1 MAGKTFNPA
10 EMDSTHLEKMTARK
24 DNQKLSLKSK
34 KPWKKRDWRLA
45 AQGRLEI
52 ESQQVTFRETALK
65 DENYQKQGKN
75 QSLKWLTVALV
86 PMEPRGEN

>member
-10 EMDSTHLEKMTARK
+10 EMDSAHLGKMTAKK

-34 KPWKKRDWRLA
+34 KPWKKRDWKLV
-45 AQGRLEI
+45 AQGCPGM

-75 QSLKWLTVALV
+75 QPLK
-86 PMEPRGEN
+86 